1 MENIFTSNATAT
13 NGSVA
18 EEHPFNF
25 RDFNYSTI
33 RLIVNILVF
42 LLGVPGNCLILRVYW
57 TKTRKTSTDILIR
70 ALAWAD
76 LAVCF
81 LRIAEIIAIS
91 LYLAAEYS
99 MYSFP
104 PGPGLSILYAVIS
117 ALADAA
123 IVSSFSITAVIAVE
137 RYDCVCRPQ
146 KRIFNPRRSK
156 IVVLVTVLFA
166 FAINVGQIALNICL
180 RTSCKETASV
190 HVYWNIEVKAE
201 PVLFVIAL
209 VTIGV
214 CYGKVYATIRK
225 HVKVGHAQAPTAR
238 DAERIPSDLR
248 VGRQVNCST
257 RPTPPQQNIDL
268 PTSESFVDEAV
279 TRFVHPPSTSS
290 SMHANSHQAKPN
302 DVCTAAHV
310 VSFAHQDSSGPSQP
324 NVIPEAKAKT
334 APQDNTPSQR
344 QSRPEPGHAPQ
355 RVGAAKLQRKTT
367 RMLFITSVVFLL
379 TWIPYLVFNVK
390 YYATPY
396 YDNFEEIIRDLSI
409 TFLIN
414 SVVNPLIYGIA
425 NRRFRNDCKEVI
437 RKIKCFKCR

>member
-1 MENIFTSNATAT
+1 MENIFASNATAT

-18 EEHPFNF
+18 EDHPCNV
-25 RDFNYSTI
+25 RYI
-33 RLIVNILVF
+33 IQLIANILVF

-57 TKTRKTSTDILIR
+57 TKTRTTSTDILIR

-76 LAVCF
+76 LAVC
-81 LRIAEIIAIS
+81 LLSMIQEIIGIS
-91 LYLAAEYS
+91 LNLAAEYS

-104 PGPGLSILYAVIS
+104 PGLGPLIVYAVIN

-146 KRIFNPRRSK
+146 KRIVNPRRSK
-156 IVVLVTVLFA
+156 IAVLVAVLFA
-166 FAINVGQIALNICL
+166 IAVNARQIALDVCC
-180 RTSCKETASV
+180 RVSCAVPPSFFD
-190 HVYWNIEVKAE
+190 WNIETIVE
-201 PVLFVIAL
+201 VFSYVIAL
-209 VTIGV
+209 VTVGL

-225 HVKVGHAQAPTAR
+225 HVKVGPAQVPTAR
-238 DAERIPSDLR
+238 DERSPSDLR

-257 RPTPPQQNIDL
+257 RPTPPQQNNELLTRKSNVI
-268 PTSESFVDEAV
+268 DEAV
-279 TRFVHPPSTSS
+279 TRFVNPPSTSS
-290 SMHANSHQAKPN
+290 TTQAISYQTKANDARPA
-302 DVCTAAHV
+302 VRV
-310 VSFAHQDSSGPSQP
+310 VSFSKQDSSGPSQP
-324 NVIPEAKAKT
+324 NVIPEPKAKT
-334 APQDNTPSQR
+334 APKDDTPSQR

-379 TWIPYLVFNVK
+379 TWLPFLVAVVQS
-390 YYATPY
+390 YATAHI
-396 YDNFEEIIRDLSI
+396 YDYKIIADLSI
-409 TFLIN
+409 ICLIN

-437 RKIKCFKCR
+437 REIKCFKCW